1 MMDLRILWP
10 EAETSVSITKPLRFI
25 SPLIYIGAE
34 RAKALRRYPK
44 AYCAMSDCAL
54 SENKTNDYTVI
65 TSCSVVA
72 VNGPIA

>member
-1 MMDLRILWP
+1 MWHDVILMMDLRILWP

-44 AYCAMSDCAL
+44 AYCAMSDCAKAL
-54 SENKTNDYTVI
+54 SENKTNTQ
-65 TSCSVVA
+65 
-72 VNGPIA
+72 G